1 MNNAAAHKINVR
13 RIFVLVQKNAQAA
26 RIYKP
31 HEPIQ
36 GFAFDMDGTLVDCEP
51 YNRAAVQAAAG
62 EKFFIAWD
70 VNAGRREYLIHE
82 WLRAKY
88 GKRFQKPVEEFV
100 DECHRGYE
108 ARLHLVEARDGMARA
123 LRYIQK
129 QELPMIV
136 VTNTPHDLAVAR
148 LERTGLA
155 RYFNQ
160 VVGSDTVTNAGR
172 NPKPSPDPYF
182 LAAEILDLPSHAIA
196 GFEDSP
202 TGVES
207 LIRSGGVAVQIHDY
221 GDRPSRHVDYHVDGQ
236 KPAQLMT
243 VVKALCG
250 DEKAQTKARLFFVPE
265 PGSTPHP

>member
-1 MNNAAAHKINVR
+1 MNNAASHKINVR
-13 RIFVLVQKNAQAA
+13 RIFVLGQRKSESSI
-26 RIYKP
+26 IYIP
-31 HEPIQ
+31 HNPVE

-62 EKFFIAWD
+62 ERFPIAWD
-70 VNAGRREYLIHE
+70 VNAGRKEYLIHE
-82 WLRAKY
+82 WLCAKY
-88 GKRFQKPVEEFV
+88 PKFNKPLEEFV
-100 DECHRGYE
+100 ADCHKGYQ
-108 ARLHLVEARDGMARA
+108 ARLHLVEARDGMARV

-129 QELPMIV
+129 QGLPMIV

-148 LERTGLA
+148 LELTNLS

-160 VVGSDTVTNAGR
+160 VVGSDTVTNAGK
-172 NPKPSPDPYF
+172 NPKPSSDPYL
-182 LAAEILDLPSHAIA
+182 LAAEILGIHHHKIG

-207 LIRSGGVAVQIHDY
+207 LIRSGLVSVQIHDY

-250 DEKAQTKARLFFVPE
+250 DEKAQTKARSFFVPE

>member
-1 MNNAAAHKINVR
+1 MIQRNAHAAE
-13 RIFVLVQKNAQAA
+13 QG
-26 RIYKP
+26 YKP
-31 HEPIQ
+31 HGRIQ
-36 GFAFDMDGTLVDCEP
+36 GFAFDMDGTLVDCESL
-51 YNRAAVQAAAG
+51 NRAAVQAAAG
-62 EKFFIAWD
+62 ERFFIAWD

-88 GKRFQKPVEEFV
+88 RRFNQPVEEFV
-100 DECHRGYE
+100 ADCHRGYE
-108 ARLHLVEARDGMARA
+108 ERLPLVEARDGMVKA

-129 QELPMIV
+129 QGLPMIV

-155 RYFNQ
+155 QYFNE

-172 NPKPSPDPYF
+172 NPKPSPDPYL
-182 LAAEILDLPSHAIA
+182 LAAEILDLPPHVIA

-207 LIRSGGVAVQIHDY
+207 LIRSGLVSVQIHDY
-221 GDRPSRHVDYHVDGQ
+221 GDRPNRFVDYHVDGQ
-236 KPAQLMT
+236 RPAQLMT

-250 DEKAQTKARLFFVPE
+250 DEKALPKSRLFFVPE

>member
-1 MNNAAAHKINVR
+1 M
-13 RIFVLVQKNAQAA
+13 VQRNAQAA
-26 RIYKP
+26 RNYKP
-31 HEPIQ
+31 HRPIQ
-36 GFAFDMDGTLVDCEP
+36 GVAFDMDGTLVDCEP

-82 WLRAKY
+82 WLCAKY

-100 DECHRGYE
+100 ADCHSGYE
-108 ARLHLVEARDGMARA
+108 ARLHLVEARDGMVRV

-155 RYFNQ
+155 QYFNH

-172 NPKPSPDPYF
+172 NPKPSPDPYV
-182 LAAEILDLPSHAIA
+182 LAAEILNLPAHRIA

-207 LIRSGGVAVQIHDY
+207 LIRSGLISVQIHDY

-236 KPAQLMT
+236 RPAQLMT

-250 DEKAQTKARLFFVPE
+250 DEKEQAKARSFFVPE